1 MSGKDEEDVGL
12 LLAVF
17 SRITVGVFS
26 RITAGVFSMMHVRL
40 LHSLLMSRDPCD
52 DAKGGRL
59 GGVNADC

>member
-1 MSGKDEEDVGL
+1 MPNVGL

-17 SRITVGVFS
+17 LGLLLVFFS

>member
-1 MSGKDEEDVGL
+1 MSGKDAQCRITVGVL
-12 LLAVF
+12 